1 MSFIASATGL
11 RTKLGLVKPLM
22 NFIVHSHDGQN
33 EEHGHDDDFT
43 FVGGGNEKKTCLT
56 RK

>member
-22 NFIVHSHDGQN
+22 NFIVHSRDGQN
-33 EEHGHDDDFT
+33 EEHGHDADFT